1 MLALLVRVDNFQDN
15 SSRSFAF
22 GKTPVR
28 IGRNALNDLPLAF
41 PFVSQW
47 HAVVAFD
54 QANAAYYDLGS
65 TNGTTAQGQRLAPN
79 QPVGIPGPE
88 YEFRIGALRLT
99 FQLANVPEQ
108 MITGSAA
115 ANADSTV
122 VSAGLLKSTQARLP
136 GAASGHPPDDNDVSS
151 TMMIDSAA
159 IMANR
164 AAGQAH
170 GAARPAVTSAARNNI
185 LALRPLYAAHRR
197 AWQELQQ
204 GLVNAL
210 SQVPAAQVP
219 AALTLFAESYPEAA
233 GEAQFKAL
241 AQSQNVTLPGDQ
253 GHGGAA
259 GQLVQ
264 QLAQYLVPSRPA
276 PQTPQEM
283 EGFLV
288 RALAAME
295 TFGTAYVSL
304 RRSQDEFGTEM
315 VGSSRRSADPT
326 PIEDAQD
333 PRQVLEFLLDW
344 TGDGDARMQQLRGQ
358 YAEIMT
364 HQVALLGAVMEGV
377 RKLLQVRLSPA
388 GILRH
393 VEGAGGAFNF
403 GPFKAAA
410 AWKRYL
416 ALHDELTEDKEI
428 TSAIFGR
435 DFARAYSAALGE
447 NFADNDPR
455 RVPSARGH

>member
-15 SSRSFAF
+15 STQSFAF

-28 IGRNALNDLPLAF
+28 IGRNALNDLPLMF

-54 QANAAYYDLGS
+54 QSNAAYYDLGS
-65 TNGTTAQGQRLAPN
+65 TNGTTVGGQRLAAN
-79 QPVGIPGPE
+79 QAVGIPGPE

-108 MITGSAA
+108 MITNSAG
-115 ANADSTV
+115 ANADQTS
-122 VSAGLLKSTQARLP
+122 VSAGLLKSTQVRQP
-136 GAASGHPPDDNDVSS
+136 AAGNSRSFENDTSS

-159 IMANR
+159 LLGN
-164 AAGQAH
+164 H
-170 GAARPAVTSAARNNI
+170 GAGPTARPTMMGPARNQI

-204 GLVNAL
+204 GLVNVL
-210 SQVPAAQVP
+210 SQVPAGQVP
-219 AALTLFAESYPEAA
+219 AALTLFAESFPEVAT
-233 GEAQFKAL
+233 EPQFKAL
-241 AQSQNVTLPGDQ
+241 AQSQNVTLPGAQD
-253 GHGGAA
+253 GGGAA

-276 PQTPQEM
+276 PQSPQEM

-288 RALAAME
+288 RALAALE

-333 PRQVLEFLLDW
+333 QRPVLEYLLDW

-377 RKLLQVRLSPA
+377 RKLLQVRLAPA

-393 VEGAGGAFNF
+393 VEGEGGLSF

-455 RVPSARGH
+455 RVPSGRGH

>member
-1 MLALLVRVDNFQDN
+1 M
-15 SSRSFAF
+15 
-22 GKTPVR
+22 
-28 IGRNALNDLPLAF
+28 
-41 PFVSQW
+41 
-47 HAVVAFD
+47 
-54 QANAAYYDLGS
+54 
-65 TNGTTAQGQRLAPN
+65 
-79 QPVGIPGPE
+79 GP
-88 YEFRIGALRLT
+88 
-99 FQLANVPEQ
+99 
-108 MITGSAA
+108 
-115 ANADSTV
+115 
-122 VSAGLLKSTQARLP
+122 
-136 GAASGHPPDDNDVSS
+136 
-151 TMMIDSAA
+151 
-159 IMANR
+159 
-164 AAGQAH
+164 
-170 GAARPAVTSAARNNI
+170 ARNHI

-204 GLVNAL
+204 GLVHAL
-210 SQVPAAQVP
+210 SQVPAGQVP
-219 AALTLFAESYPEAA
+219 AALTLFAESFPEATA
-233 GEAQFKAL
+233 EPQLRAL
-241 AQSQNVTLPGDQ
+241 AQSQGVTLPGDP
-253 GHGGAA
+253 GGAA

-288 RALAAME
+288 RALASLE
-295 TFGTAYVSL
+295 TFSTAYVSL
-304 RRSQDEFGTEM
+304 RRSQEEFGTEM

-326 PIEDAQD
+326 PIEDARD
-333 PRQVLEFLLDW
+333 PRSVLEYLLDW

-388 GILRH
+388 GIVRH
-393 VEGAGGAFNF
+393 VDGEGGAFSF

-410 AWKRYL
+410 AWRRYL

-455 RVPSARGH
+455 RVPSGRGH

>member
-15 SSRSFAF
+15 SSQSFAF

-28 IGRNALNDLPLAF
+28 IGRNALNDLPLTF

-54 QANAAYYDLGS
+54 QSNAAYYDLGS
-65 TNGTTAQGQRLAPN
+65 TNGTTVGGQRLAAN
-79 QPVGIPGPE
+79 QAVGIPGPE

-99 FQLANVPEQ
+99 FQIANVPEN
-108 MITGSAA
+108 MITGSAG
-115 ANADSTV
+115 ANADQTS
-122 VSAGLLKSTQARLP
+122 VSAGLLKSTQVRQS
-136 GAASGHPPDDNDVSS
+136 AASNPSSFENDTSS

-159 IMANR
+159 IMAKH
-164 AAGQAH
+164 AAAQT
-170 GAARPAVTSAARNNI
+170 ARPSMMGPARNQI

-197 AWQELQQ
+197 AWQELHQ
-204 GLVNAL
+204 GLLGVL
-210 SQVPAAQVP
+210 SQVSAGQVP
-219 AALTLFAESYPEAA
+219 AALTLFAESFPEVAV
-233 GEAQFKAL
+233 EPQFKAL
-241 AQSQNVTLPGDQ
+241 AQSQNVTLPGAQDSS
-253 GHGGAA
+253 GGAA
-259 GQLVQ
+259 GHLVQ

-276 PQTPQEM
+276 PQSAQEM

-288 RALAAME
+288 RALAALE

-333 PRQVLEFLLDW
+333 PRPVLEYLLDW

-377 RKLLQVRLSPA
+377 RKLLQVRLAPA

-393 VEGAGGAFNF
+393 VEGEGGLGF

-455 RVPSARGH
+455 RVPSGRGH

>member
-1 MLALLVRVDNFQDN
+1 MLALLVRVDDFKDN
-15 SSRSFAF
+15 STRSFAF

-54 QANAAYYDLGS
+54 QNQAAYYDLGS
-65 TNGTTAQGQRLAPN
+65 TNGTTVQGGQRLAAN

-99 FQLANVPEQ
+99 FQLANVPEH
-108 MITGSAA
+108 MITGAGN

-122 VSAGLLKSTQARLP
+122 VSAGLKGAQARLP
-136 GAASGHPPDDNDVSS
+136 GGGASGHPPVDNDVSS
-151 TMMIDSAA
+151 TMMIDSASL
-159 IMANR
+159 MG
-164 AAGQAH
+164 GQTVPTT
-170 GAARPAVTSAARNNI
+170 ARPTMMGPARNQI
-185 LALRPLYAAHRR
+185 LGLRPLYIAHRR
-197 AWQELQQ
+197 AWQDLQQ
-204 GLVNAL
+204 GLVNVL
-210 SQVPAAQVP
+210 SQVPQSQVG
-219 AALTLFAESYPEAA
+219 AALTLFAESFPESAF
-233 GEAQFKAL
+233 EPQLKAL
-241 AQSQNVTLPGDQ
+241 AQSQNVTLPGDA
-253 GHGGAA
+253 GGAGGAA
-259 GQLVQ
+259 GQLIQ

-288 RALAAME
+288 RALASLE

-304 RRSQDEFGTEM
+304 RRSQEEFGTEM
-315 VGSSRRSADPT
+315 VGSQRRSADPT

-333 PRQVLEFLLDW
+333 PRPVLEYLLDW
-344 TGDGDARMQQLRGQ
+344 TGDGDARMQQLRSQ

-393 VEGAGGAFNF
+393 VEGEGGAFSF

-455 RVPSARGH
+455 RVPSGRGH

>member
-22 GKTPVR
+22 AKTPVR
-28 IGRNALNDLPLAF
+28 IGRNALNDLPLPF

-54 QANAAYYDLGS
+54 QSNAAYYDLGS
-65 TNGTTAQGQRLAPN
+65 TNGTTVGGQRLAAN

-108 MITGSAA
+108 MITQSAST
-115 ANADSTV
+115 NADSTV
-122 VSAGLLKSTQARLP
+122 VSAGLLKSTQSRVA
-136 GAASGHPPDDNDVSS
+136 GGASGHPSIENDVSS
-151 TMMIDSAA
+151 TMMIDTASLMAGHAA
-159 IMANR
+159 A
-164 AAGQAH
+164 QT
-170 GAARPAVTSAARNNI
+170 ARPSMMGPARNQI

-197 AWQELQQ
+197 AWQDLQQ

-219 AALTLFAESYPEAA
+219 AAITLFAESFPEAA
-233 GEAQFKAL
+233 SEPQFKAL
-241 AQSQNVTLPGDQ
+241 AQSQNVPLPGDQ
-253 GHGGAA
+253 EGSGGAA

-276 PQTPQEM
+276 PQSPQEM

-288 RALAAME
+288 RALAALE

-304 RRSQDEFGTEM
+304 RRSQEEFGTEM
-315 VGSSRRSADPT
+315 VGSQRRSADPT

-333 PRQVLEFLLDW
+333 PRPVLEYLLDW

-388 GILRH
+388 GIMRH
-393 VEGAGGAFNF
+393 VDGEAGAFSF

-455 RVPSARGH
+455 RVPSGRGH

>member
-65 TNGTTAQGQRLAPN
+65 TNGTTVQGQRLAPN

-159 IMANR
+159 IMANH
-164 AAGQAH
+164 AAQQQ
-170 GAARPAVTSAARNNI
+170 GAARPSMMGPARNQI

-455 RVPSARGH
+455 RVPSGRGH

>member
-15 SSRSFAF
+15 STRSFAF

-65 TNGTTAQGQRLAPN
+65 TNGTTVQGQRLAPN

-88 YEFRIGALRLT
+88 CEFRIGALRLT
-99 FQLANVPEQ
+99 FQLANVPES
-108 MITGSAA
+108 MMTGAGN

-122 VSAGLLKSTQARLP
+122 VSAGLLKSTQARMP
-136 GAASGHPPDDNDVSS
+136 GATSGHPPVDNDVSS
-151 TMMIDSAA
+151 TMMIDSASL
-159 IMANR
+159 M
-164 AAGQAH
+164 AGQGPQAT
-170 GAARPAVTSAARNNI
+170 ARPSMMGPARNQI

-204 GLVNAL
+204 GLVDVL
-210 SQVPAAQVP
+210 SQVPTAQVP
-219 AALTLFAESYPEAA
+219 AAVALFAESYPEVA
-233 GEAQFKAL
+233 GEAQFKAI
-241 AQSQNVTLPGDQ
+241 AQSQSVPLPGDP
-253 GHGGAA
+253 GGAA

-276 PQTPQEM
+276 PQSPQEM

-295 TFGTAYVSL
+295 TFATAYVSL

-315 VGSSRRSADPT
+315 VGSPRRSADPS
-326 PIEDAQD
+326 PIEDPQD

-377 RKLLQVRLSPA
+377 RKLLKVRLAPE
-388 GILRH
+388 GVLRH
-393 VEGAGGAFNF
+393 VDAQGGAFNF

-410 AWKRYL
+410 AWRRYL

-455 RVPSARGH
+455 RVPSGRGH

>member
-1 MLALLVRVDNFQDN
+1 MLALLVRVDNLQDN
-15 SSRSFAF
+15 TTQSFAF

-28 IGRNALNDLPLAF
+28 IGRNALNDLPLKF

-54 QANAAYYDLGS
+54 HNAAAYYDLGS
-65 TNGTTAQGQRLAPN
+65 TNGTTVGGQRLAAN
-79 QPVGIPGPE
+79 QAVGIPGPE

-99 FQLANVPEQ
+99 FQRANVPESA
-108 MITGSAA
+108 ITHGAG
-115 ANADSTV
+115 ANAETSV
-122 VSAGLLKSTQARLP
+122 AAGLLRSTSR
-136 GAASGHPPDDNDVSS
+136 AATGGGHPSLEGDVSS
-151 TMMIDSAA
+151 TMMIDTASIMSAA
-159 IMANR
+159 
-164 AAGQAH
+164 Q
-170 GAARPAVTSAARNNI
+170 GAPSPTARPAMMGAGRNLI
-185 LALRPLYAAHRR
+185 LNLRNHYLAQRHAS
-197 AWQELQQ
+197 QELQQ
-204 GLVNAL
+204 AL
-210 SQVPAAQVP
+210 LGALSQLPASQVPAAV
-219 AALTLFAESYPEAA
+219 ALFAESYPEAA
-233 GEAQFKAL
+233 QDPQFKAL
-241 AQSQNVTLPGDQ
+241 AQQQNVPLPADAA
-253 GHGGAA
+253 GGAA
-259 GQLVQ
+259 AQLVQ
-264 QLAQYLVPSRPA
+264 QLAQYLVPNRPV
-276 PQTPQEM
+276 PQSPQEM

-295 TFGTAYVSL
+295 VFATAYVSL
-304 RRSQDEFGTEM
+304 RRSQDEFGVEM
-315 VGSSRRSADPT
+315 VGSSRRSADPS
-326 PIEDAQD
+326 PVEDPQD
-333 PRQVLEFLLDW
+333 PKVLLSYLLDW

-377 RKLLQVRLSPA
+377 RKLLQVRLAPA
-388 GILRH
+388 GIDRH
-393 VEGAGGAFNF
+393 VEAQGGAFNF

-455 RVPSARGH
+455 RVPSGRGH

>member
-15 SSRSFAF
+15 STRSFAF

-28 IGRNALNDLPLAF
+28 IGRNALNDLPLPF

-54 QANAAYYDLGS
+54 QNNAAYYDLGS
-65 TNGTTAQGQRLAPN
+65 TNGTTVGDQRLAPN

-99 FQLANVPEQ
+99 FQLADVPEH
-108 MITGSAA
+108 MITGAGGGGA
-115 ANADSTV
+115 ESTT
-122 VSAGLLKSTQARLP
+122 VSAGLLKSTQARHP
-136 GAASGHPPDDNDVSS
+136 GAAPEASYTGLEGDVSS
-151 TMMIDSAA
+151 TLMIDSSALL
-159 IMANR
+159 
-164 AAGQAH
+164 AGH
-170 GAARPAVTSAARNNI
+170 PGASTARPAMAAPGRNRI

-197 AWQELQQ
+197 AWHELQQ
-204 GLVNAL
+204 GLVQAL
-210 SQVPAAQVP
+210 SPLPAPQVP
-219 AALTLFAESYPEAA
+219 AALALFAETFPEATA
-233 GEAQFKAL
+233 EPQFRAL
-241 AQSQNVTLPGDQ
+241 AQAQNVPLPGDP
-253 GHGGAA
+253 GGGGAA

-276 PQTPQEM
+276 PQSPQEM

-288 RALAAME
+288 RALAALE

-304 RRSQDEFGTEM
+304 RRSQDEFGSEM

-333 PRQVLEFLLDW
+333 PRPVLEYLLDW

-377 RKLLQVRLSPA
+377 RKLLQVRLSPG

-393 VEGAGGAFNF
+393 VEGGGGAFNF

-410 AWKRYL
+410 AWRRYL

-455 RVPSARGH
+455 RVPSGRGH

>member
-15 SSRSFAF
+15 STQSFAF

-28 IGRNALNDLPLAF
+28 IGRNALNDLPLTF

-54 QANAAYYDLGS
+54 QSNAAYYDLGS
-65 TNGTTAQGQRLAPN
+65 TNGTTVGGQRLVAN

-108 MITGSAA
+108 MITGGAA
-115 ANADSTV
+115 ANPDQTS
-122 VSAGLLKSTQARLP
+122 VSAGLLKSTQVRLP
-136 GAASGHPPDDNDVSS
+136 GAPQSAHPPVDNDMSS
-151 TMMIDSAA
+151 TMMIDTAS
-159 IMANR
+159 IM
-164 AAGQAH
+164 AGQAGAQTARPAMM
-170 GAARPAVTSAARNNI
+170 GAARNQI

-210 SQVPAAQVP
+210 SQLPPAQLP
-219 AALTLFAESYPEAA
+219 AALTLFAETFPESAA
-233 GEAQFKAL
+233 EPQFKAL
-241 AQSQNVTLPGDQ
+241 AQSQNVTLPGDA
-253 GHGGAA
+253 GAGGAA

-276 PQTPQEM
+276 PQSPQEM

-288 RALAAME
+288 RALAALE

-304 RRSQDEFGTEM
+304 RRSQEEFGTEM

-333 PRQVLEFLLDW
+333 PRPVLEYLLDW

-393 VEGAGGAFNF
+393 VEGEGGAFNF
-403 GPFKAAA
+403 GPFKAAS

-416 ALHDELTEDKEI
+416 ALHDELTEDKEV

-455 RVPSARGH
+455 RVPSGRGH

>member
-1 MLALLVRVDNFQDN
+1 MLALLVRVDDFQDN
-15 SSRSFAF
+15 STRSFAF

-28 IGRNALNDLPLAF
+28 IGRNGLNDLPLAF

-54 QANAAYYDLGS
+54 QSQAAYYDLGS
-65 TNGTTAQGQRLAPN
+65 TNGTTVQGQRLAAN

-108 MITGSAA
+108 MITGAGN

-122 VSAGLLKSTQARLP
+122 VSAGLKGAQARLP
-136 GAASGHPPDDNDVSS
+136 GGAAGGHPAVDNDVSS

-159 IMANR
+159 LLADH
-164 AAGQAH
+164 ASKQQA
-170 GAARPAVTSAARNNI
+170 AARPSMMGPARNQI
-185 LALRPLYAAHRR
+185 LGLRPLYIAHRR
-197 AWQELQQ
+197 AWQDLQQ

-210 SQVPAAQVP
+210 SQVPQAQVA
-219 AALTLFAESYPEAA
+219 AALTLFAESFPESAF
-233 GEAQFKAL
+233 EPQLKAL

-253 GHGGAA
+253 AGAA
-259 GQLVQ
+259 GQLIQ

-288 RALAAME
+288 RALASLE

-304 RRSQDEFGTEM
+304 RRSQEEFGTEM
-315 VGSSRRSADPT
+315 VGSQRRSADPT

-333 PRQVLEFLLDW
+333 PRPVLEYLLDW
-344 TGDGDARMQQLRGQ
+344 TGDGDARMQQLRSQ

-377 RKLLQVRLSPA
+377 RKLLQVRLSPV
-388 GILRH
+388 GIMRH
-393 VEGAGGAFNF
+393 VEAEGGAFNF

-455 RVPSARGH
+455 RVPSGRGH